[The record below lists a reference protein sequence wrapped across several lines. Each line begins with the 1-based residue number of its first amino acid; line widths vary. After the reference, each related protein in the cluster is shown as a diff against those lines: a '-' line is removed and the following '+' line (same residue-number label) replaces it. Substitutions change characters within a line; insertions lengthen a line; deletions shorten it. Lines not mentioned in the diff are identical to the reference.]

1 MGVHQDLANAAREVA
16 QISQLIDLS
25 DAGTVPTVVGE
36 SAISRLP
43 FDTLE
48 LVKLLLKVQPGF
60 RERLEK
66 AMIVKVTSA

>member
-25 DAGTVPTVVGE
+25 DAGTVPTIVGE
-36 SAISRLP
+36 SAVSRLP

-66 AMIVKVTSA
+66 AMTIKTTSL

>member
-1 MGVHQDLANAAREVA
+1 MGVHQDLANAAREIA